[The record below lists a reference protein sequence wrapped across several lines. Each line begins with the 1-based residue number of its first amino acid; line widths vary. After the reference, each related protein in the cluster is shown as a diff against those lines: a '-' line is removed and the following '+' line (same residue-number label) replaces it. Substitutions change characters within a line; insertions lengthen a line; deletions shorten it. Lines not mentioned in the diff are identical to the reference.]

1 MRFLMLNWR
10 DPENPKTGGAER
22 VTQGYL
28 ADLVRRGH
36 EVYWY
41 SEYFEGGTSTS
52 EIDGIHIVRGGTN
65 VLSRLFHVKNW
76 YRQQPRFDL
85 VIDQHHGVPW
95 YSPWWCGTHCIS
107 YIHEVLGSIWRSF
120 YHGWRLPVGIVGPW
134 QERKTLWMY
143 RKVPFWTSCEAT
155 AKALRQI
162 GVESVTRIPYG
173 VDIVPLAFLEPKP
186 LRQPLK
192 LVFVSRLAPN
202 KRVDHAIRMTE
213 ILLNCGIDVS
223 LQIAGGG
230 DSLNDLKNFTAEK
243 GLDKKVTFTGYLPER
258 EKDLLLQ
265 QAHFLVH
272 TSVREG
278 WGLNVIEANAMGT
291 PTLVYPA
298 EGLTEST
305 LKNETGLISEEETPE
320 SLAKCLLAKLDD
332 QVFYDKIREAA
343 WKRAC
348 GFHWSKILP
357 LASDWLEATARGER
371 NVPYGASWR

>member
-1 MRFLMLNWR
+1 
-10 DPENPKTGGAER
+10 
-22 VTQGYL
+22 
-28 ADLVRRGH
+28 
-36 EVYWY
+36 
-41 SEYFEGGTSTS
+41 
-52 EIDGIHIVRGGTN
+52 
-65 VLSRLFHVKNW
+65 
-76 YRQQPRFDL
+76 
-85 VIDQHHGVPW
+85 
-95 YSPWWCGTHCIS
+95 
-107 YIHEVLGSIWRSF
+107 
-120 YHGWRLPVGIVGPW
+120 
-134 QERKTLWMY
+134 MY

-173 VDIVPLAFLEPKP
+173 VDIVPLDFLEPKP

-230 DSLNDLKNFTAEK
+230 DSLNDLKNFAAEK